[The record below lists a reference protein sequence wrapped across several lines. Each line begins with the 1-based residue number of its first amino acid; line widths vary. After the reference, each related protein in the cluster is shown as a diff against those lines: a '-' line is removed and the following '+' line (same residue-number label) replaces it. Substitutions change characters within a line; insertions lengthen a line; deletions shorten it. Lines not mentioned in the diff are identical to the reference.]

1 MGGILLSF
9 IEKRLLPH
17 RLAVSVKERHI
28 ERAKET
34 ELHDPLELAV
44 AERLGVEAQNILAC
58 DGRSVSVV
66 DDDGATLCSYSSGL
80 ESFVEYQRAICN
92 CDSLEPAEFELFYE
106 GVVIA
111 EMRDDNL
118 GHYTLVDLAGRRIVG
133 SVDKTNVSWLR

>member
-1 MGGILLSF
+1 MSF

-28 ERAKET
+28 ERSKET

-44 AERLGVEAQNILAC
+44 AERLGVEAKNVLSSS
-58 DGRSVSVV
+58 GRSVSVV
-66 DDDGATLCSYSSGL
+66 DDDGATLGAYSSGL
-80 ESFVEYQRAICN
+80 ESFAEYQRAIFN
-92 CDSLEPAEFELFYE
+92 GVSLAPVEFELFYE

-118 GHYTLVDLAGRRIVG
+118 GHYMLVDLAGRRIVG
-133 SVDKTNVSWLR
+133 SVDKTNVSWV